1 MEWVEEEDSVI
12 ALMNDNLQAIKY
24 ENVALQAQRDEY
36 QAQLQGCQDTITHLK
51 TRYVDHERNPGKDN
65 IIIIVRKHTT
75 STYDKF
81 HGLPYYI
88 AWIQR
93 RKRYVKFNRFEKEGH
108 AKRKNNH
115 FRLIALTRE
124 ELYAMGVPAILDDQE
139 E

>member
-51 TRYVDHERNPGKDN
+51 TRYVDHARNPGKDN

-75 STYDKF
+75 SAFDKF
-81 HGLPYYI
+81 QDLQYYI
-88 AWIQR
+88 AWIHR
-93 RKRYVKFNRFEKEGH
+93 RKRYVKFNRFEEEGH
-108 AKRKNNH
+108 AKRKCNH
-115 FRLIALTRE
+115 FSLNTRRVVCHGSTC
-124 ELYAMGVPAILDDQE
+124 YP
-139 E
+139 